1 MVSQNQARYPL
12 PEAIHCQRRGLLLV
26 TCQRQG
32 AEILITL
39 EPNRS
44 ATRRQTWWFLLLVAG
59 VTFSVA
65 LFWALFGAWVVLPFA
80 GLEIAV
86 LSYVMLRVSRATYR
100 MQVIRI
106 RDDVVEVEEG
116 EFYPVRRWRFPR
128 PDTHVNVRDAT
139 TPVDPID
146 LQLHDGRQHLALG
159 TFLNQAD
166 RIQARDAL
174 QHAGLMICNDR
185 WWRSR

>member
-65 LFWALFGAWVVLPFA
+65 LFWALFGEHDAAPLVLPCLWIDTGQRA
-80 GLEIAV
+80 QPAIGS
-86 LSYVMLRVSRATYR
+86 LSNPHTTSRNRNSPT
-100 MQVIRI
+100 
-106 RDDVVEVEEG
+106 G
-116 EFYPVRRWRFPR
+116 
-128 PDTHVNVRDAT
+128 
-139 TPVDPID
+139 
-146 LQLHDGRQHLALG
+146 
-159 TFLNQAD
+159 
-166 RIQARDAL
+166 
-174 QHAGLMICNDR
+174 
-185 WWRSR
+185 